1 MNSKT
6 ALILVSIL
14 SASLVA
20 GLLFQIF
27 TVFSNDAM
35 TTSNLILTITTM
47 GGMLLLIPIFLR
59 LWKNIKE
66 DIPHDDELSQ
76 KMKLFAAGYSYF
88 SSLIIWLV
96 LFAFHKHIQQDD
108 LLMLGLSGMIV
119 SFGINWLLVR
129 RKGFQ

>member
-20 GLLFQIF
+20 GLLFQMV

-35 TTSNLILTITTM
+35 TTSELILTTATM
-47 GGMLLLIPIFLR
+47 VVMLLLIPIFMR

-66 DIPHDDELSQ
+66 GIPHDDELSQ
-76 KMKLFAAGYSYF
+76 KMKMFAAGYSYF

-108 LLMLGLSGMIV
+108 LLMLGLSGMIF

-129 RKGFQ
+129 RKGF

>member
-14 SASLVA
+14 SASIAA
-20 GLLFQIF
+20 GLLFQMF

-35 TTSNLILTITTM
+35 TTSELILTITTM
-47 GGMLLLIPIFLR
+47 VVMLLLIPIFLR

-66 DIPHDDELSQ
+66 GIPHDDELSQ
-76 KMKLFAAGYSYF
+76 KMKMFAAGYSYF
-88 SSLIIWLV
+88 SSLIIWLA

-108 LLMLGLSGMIV
+108 LLMLGLSGMIF

>member
-1 MNSKT
+1 
-6 ALILVSIL
+6 
-14 SASLVA
+14 
-20 GLLFQIF
+20 
-27 TVFSNDAM
+27 
-35 TTSNLILTITTM
+35 M
-47 GGMLLLIPIFLR
+47 GVMLLLIPIFLR

-66 DIPHDDELSQ
+66 GIPHDDELSQ

>member
-35 TTSNLILTITTM
+35 TTSDLILTITTM
-47 GGMLLLIPIFLR
+47 GVMLLLIPIFLR

-66 DIPHDDELSQ
+66 GIPHDDELSQ